1 MESLYPQAGWVE
13 IDPDV
18 LWLQFV
24 AVIKESV
31 KGNWIYKSRDGN
43 VYFVYNKNFVGF
55 LNFTYNSLLESQF
68 PSSLGRKD
76 VCGL

>member
-1 MESLYPQAGWVE
+1 MESLYPQVGWVE

-43 VYFVYNKNFVGF
+43 VYFVYNKNFYIVV
-55 LNFTYNSLLESQF
+55 
-68 PSSLGRKD
+68 D
-76 VCGL
+76 IHVCLH

>member
-1 MESLYPQAGWVE
+1 MLLTCSDLFLLNFLFSLIGRSLYPQAGWVE

-43 VYFVYNKNFVGF
+43 MYFVYNRI
-55 LNFTYNSLLESQF
+55 L
-68 PSSLGRKD
+68 
-76 VCGL
+76 